1 MIRDWSGLAGPEAD
15 PRPAVAVAVP
25 AHIVAGVV
33 ADLRCDLDR
42 VRGEHSIAVPPGSS
56 AAQLSDALEETWR
69 AMHPGASALL
79 DWAGTR

>member
-1 MIRDWSGLAGPEAD
+1 VSAVTSPPLLDAD
-15 PRPAVAVAVP
+15 RPRVEIPAW
-25 AHIVAGVV
+25 IVDATV

-42 VRGEHSIAVPPGSS
+42 VRTEHGIAVPPGSS
-56 AAQLSDALEETWR
+56 AAQLSDQLEETWR